1 MLHQGR
7 ILCGEVQWASQKTQD
22 ETPTLKKALFD
33 FFKKWIMVGNEMP
46 WYLNSIGYLFF
57 KLLQ

>member
-33 FFKKWIMVGNEMP
+33 FF
-46 WYLNSIGYLFF
+46 
-57 KLLQ
+57 